1 MTTPQSIL
9 HSLEYRVRR
18 LCEMLE
24 GDAGDEDLGGGRE
37 DLMERLKQIELQM
50 VDIMA
55 AQQRQENL
63 MNLIIR
69 LLSKDEK
76 KAKKEA

>member
-9 HSLEYRVRR
+9 HNLEYRVRR

-24 GDAGDEDLGGGRE
+24 GDSGDEDLDEGRE

-50 VDIMA
+50 VDIMT

-63 MNLIIR
+63 MSLIVK
-69 LLSKDEK
+69 LFSKEEK
-76 KAKKEA
+76 KVKKEA